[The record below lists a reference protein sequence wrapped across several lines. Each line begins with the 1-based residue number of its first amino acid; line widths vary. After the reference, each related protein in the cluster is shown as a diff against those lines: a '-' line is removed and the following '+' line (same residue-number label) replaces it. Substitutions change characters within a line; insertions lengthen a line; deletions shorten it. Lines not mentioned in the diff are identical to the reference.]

1 MNPDLSNMLAYKLRA
16 LAGNGGSGGGAT
28 SHAELAQTV
37 YRMLEMERQAK
48 AASLAD
54 EGASATP
61 LYTRHRRNLHL
72 VTG

>member
-16 LAGNGGSGGGAT
+16 LAGSGGGGSAT
-28 SHAELAQTV
+28 SHAELAETV
-37 YRMLEMERQAK
+37 YRMLEMDRQAK

-54 EGASATP
+54 EPSGATP

>member
-1 MNPDLSNMLAYKLRA
+1 MNPDLSNMLAYKLKA
-16 LAGNGGSGGGAT
+16 LAGAGGAGGPT
-28 SHAELAQTV
+28 SHAELAETV

-48 AASLAD
+48 SSELGD
-54 EGASATP
+54 EPMSATP